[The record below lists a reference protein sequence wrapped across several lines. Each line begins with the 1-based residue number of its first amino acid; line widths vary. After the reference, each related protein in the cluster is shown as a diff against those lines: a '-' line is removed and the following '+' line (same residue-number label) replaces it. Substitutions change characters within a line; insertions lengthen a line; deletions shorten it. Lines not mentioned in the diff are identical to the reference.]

1 MEPGASCQIIILKK
15 GLKNYDENITDSHT
29 GKLYFCQLSDR
40 AKMLYRS
47 PWKSMKPPI
56 LRLPY

>member
-40 AKMLYRS
+40 AKS
-47 PWKSMKPPI
+47 CTVVHGKA
-56 LRLPY
+56 